1 MKHRQQRQQLVRAAL
16 AMTQGTTIA
25 PTGYELLLLGQYIE
39 GVLTL
44 DQVLVLLR
52 AVEQG
57 SSL

>member
-1 MKHRQQRQQLVRAAL
+1 
-16 AMTQGTTIA
+16 MTQGTTVA

-52 AVEQG
+52 AVE
-57 SSL
+57 